1 MSRADVLTELRALK
15 AKDAPWAA
23 GRVWAGVYDAGA
35 EVSETIKAANN
46 EFLCE
51 NALYFNY
58 YPSLLTIENKIV
70 RTVARLLG
78 GTDSAVGN
86 FTSGGTESIMTAVR
100 AARDW
105 ARATRGL
112 TGTPRIVAPLTAHAA
127 VHKAAHFL
135 GCEIVTTPFEP
146 GTFRAD
152 VRSMEAAITP
162 NTMLL
167 VASAPCYTHGVVDDV
182 PAIAALAK
190 RRGILCHVDAC
201 VGGVH
206 LSMMREAGMEVPEF
220 DLSVHGVT
228 SLSVDLHKYGYA
240 AKNASV
246 VLYANK
252 DLRHYGLWSCSKTTS
267 YSVVNTTVLSSR
279 SGGPIAAAWA
289 AMLAL
294 GREGYLDIVRSVQAA
309 TERMIAGVRTMPELE
324 VLGDPAMCMFTVA
337 IREGVPVTVFD
348 LDAAMMRRGWF
359 LQPIFS
365 AGGGPAN
372 LHFSVNRSNV
382 PHVDALL
389 GDLRSALDELISDP
403 VRRDVPT
410 LVASVLAEFQRPGK
424 NLIERLTPIL
434 GLSTADNPSDIA
446 TASAVLDALPDEV
459 TDAIFVAYLNEIYA

>member
-1 MSRADVLTELRALK
+1 
-15 AKDAPWAA
+15 
-23 GRVWAGVYDAGA
+23 
-35 EVSETIKAANN
+35 
-46 EFLCE
+46 
-51 NALYFNY
+51 
-58 YPSLLTIENKIV
+58 
-70 RTVARLLG
+70 
-78 GTDSAVGN
+78 
-86 FTSGGTESIMTAVR
+86 
-100 AARDW
+100 
-105 ARATRGL
+105 
-112 TGTPRIVAPLTAHAA
+112 
-127 VHKAAHFL
+127 
-135 GCEIVTTPFEP
+135 
-146 GTFRAD
+146 
-152 VRSMEAAITP
+152 
-162 NTMLL
+162 
-167 VASAPCYTHGVVDDV
+167 
-182 PAIAALAK
+182 
-190 RRGILCHVDAC
+190 
-201 VGGVH
+201 
-206 LSMMREAGMEVPEF
+206 
-220 DLSVHGVT
+220 
-228 SLSVDLHKYGYA
+228 
-240 AKNASV
+240 
-246 VLYANK
+246 
-252 DLRHYGLWSCSKTTS
+252 
-267 YSVVNTTVLSSR
+267 
-279 SGGPIAAAWA
+279 
-289 AMLAL
+289 MLAL

-389 GDLRSALDELISDP
+389 ADLRSALDELISNP